1 MIFVKSQEKGARV
14 AVNGKVKQEFDITF
28 GNGYTQVLSRDEA
41 YQLWEQLDNH
51 FNHFKPTHSLGP
63 ILPVSSQKNFP
74 PLFY

>member
-1 MIFVKSQEKGARV
+1 MIFVKFQEKGARV
-14 AVNGKVKQEFDITF
+14 AVNVKVKQEFDITF

-51 FNHFKPTHSLGP
+51 FKPTHSLGQ

>member
-1 MIFVKSQEKGARV
+1 MKSQEKGARV
-14 AVNGKVKQEFDITF
+14 AVNVKVKQEFDITF

-41 YQLWEQLDNH
+41 YQLWEQLGS
-51 FNHFKPTHSLGP
+51 HFKPTHSLGP

>member
-1 MIFVKSQEKGARV
+1 MIFVKFQEKGARV
-14 AVNGKVKQEFDITF
+14 AVNVKVKQEFDITF

-41 YQLWEQLDNH
+41 YQLWEQLGSY
-51 FNHFKPTHSLGP
+51 FKPTHSLGP